1 MLGTSPPSHLIAHL
15 RYTISDLENSMSASF
30 PISSFEPGQVRPWRK
45 ESSGLTE
52 YLREV
57 SLFLRSFRS
66 RLRAGEHSRSPLRL
80 IRFQLHEGTIWCD
93 WVARDPDPWDSML
106 PPRIGMRH
114 ASTQALKDAIETRSL
129 LFQSVLDVDYAHVR
143 AYRRTRGNLLELVIS
158 GDLRRHSGA
167 TRSTPSLAM
176 RAKLLGFQ
184 FRLDEEVLAPLRLAD
199 EP

>member
-1 MLGTSPPSHLIAHL
+1 
-15 RYTISDLENSMSASF
+15 MSASS
-30 PISSFEPGQVRPWRK
+30 PISSFEPGQVRPWWK
-45 ESSGLTE
+45 DSSGLTE

-66 RLRAGEHSRSPLRL
+66 RLKAGDHSRSPLRL
-80 IRFQLHEGTIWCD
+80 IRFQLNQGTIWCD

-106 PPRIGMRH
+106 PPRIGLRH
-114 ASTQALKDAIETRSL
+114 ASIQALKDAIDTRSL

-143 AYRRTRGNLLELVIS
+143 AYRRAPGNLLELIIS

-167 TRSTPSLAM
+167 LRSSPSLAM

-184 FRLDEEVLAPLRLAD
+184 FRLDEEVLVPLRISD
-199 EP
+199 EA